1 MEAGKAEVLD
11 LIDKPIEKLSAFSR
25 WPSLEEVPAVI
36 DQATQLLVDEF
47 NPLQVILFGSYAR
60 GDANE
65 ASDIDLLVVVP
76 DEIEGTRSELNIR
89 GGSRLWDMPM
99 PIDLIVQ
106 RYSLVKKGQEI
117 PESVLSTIK
126 AQGKVL
132 YERSGQ
138 TQSTLD

>member
-1 MEAGKAEVLD
+1 MEAGKTKVLEK
-11 LIDKPIEKLSAFSR
+11 KPSTFLR
-25 WPSLEEVPAVI
+25 WPTPQEVPSVINEAVR
-36 DQATQLLVDEF
+36 LLVDEF
-47 NPLQVILFGSYAR
+47 DPLQVILFGSYAR

-76 DEIEGTRSELNIR
+76 DEIQGTRRELNVR

-106 RYSLVKKGQEI
+106 RYSLVQKGQKM
-117 PESVLSTIK
+117 PESIHSVIK

-132 YERSGQ
+132 YSH
-138 TQSTLD
+138 

>member
-1 MEAGKAEVLD
+1 MEARKTEVL
-11 LIDKPIEKLSAFSR
+11 EKKSSGFLR
-25 WPSLEEVPAVI
+25 WPNPEEVPAVI
-36 DQATQLLVDEF
+36 DEAVRLLVDEF
-47 NPLQVILFGSYAR
+47 DPLEVILFGSYAR

-76 DEIEGTRSELNIR
+76 DEIQGTRHELNVR

-106 RYSLVKKGQEI
+106 RYSLVQKGQTM
-117 PESVLSTIK
+117 PESIHSVIK

-132 YERSGQ
+132 YFH
-138 TQSTLD
+138 